1 LRQETARMSVQPKIA
16 PEAAKPARHDVP
28 TTNKKVLA
36 FVEEA
41 RALFKPEQVYWCDGS
56 KEEYQAML
64 KVLVDGGTA
73 LWLNPDKRPNSILVR
88 SDPKDVARVED
99 QTYICSAKKEDA
111 GPTNNWFD
119 PKEMKETLRKLYDG
133 AMAGRTRYVIPY
145 SMGPVGSPIA
155 GIGVM
160 VTDSAYAVANMHI
173 MTRVGNRVWKALGDS
188 EDFVRGMHTV
198 GYPLPTPTT
207 ADVPWPCNE
216 TKYIS
221 HFPETRE
228 IWSYGSG
235 YGGNA
240 LLGKKCH
247 ALRIASVKA
256 RDEGWMAEHMLI
268 LKLTNPEGKV
278 KYIAAAFPS
287 ACGKTNLAMVNPTIP
302 GWKAETIGDDIC
314 WMKFGQDGRLYA
326 INPETGFF
334 GVAPGTSNESNAN
347 AMKTLHANCIYSNV
361 ALTDDGDVWWEHMG
375 TTPEHT
381 VDWMR
386 RSWHPGAGRTAAHAN
401 ARFTAPAAQC
411 PVIAKEWEDPKGV
424 PIDAILF
431 GGRRATVV
439 PLVTEANDWKHGTFL
454 GSIMAS
460 EKTAAAAGKI
470 GDVRRDPMAMLPF
483 CGYHMGDYFAH
494 WLKMGEKGGNKMP
507 KIFYVNWFRKNKDGK
522 FMWPGYAENSRVLK
536 WIFERCDGTAQAV
549 DTPIGKVPAEGAI
562 DVKGVKVDPAD
573 MKEMTSV
580 DKEGWKAELP
590 LIKEHFAIFGAKLPK
605 ALSDE
610 LAALEKRL
618 G

>member
-1 LRQETARMSVQPKIA
+1 MSVQSKIV
-16 PEAAKPARHDVP
+16 PEGAK
-28 TTNKKVLA
+28 TTNPKVLA

-41 RALFKPEQVYWCDGS
+41 TALFKPESVYWCDGS
-56 KEEYQAML
+56 KEEYQHML
-64 KVLVDGGTA
+64 KALVDGGTA
-73 LWLNPDKRPNSILVR
+73 MWLNPEKRPNSILVR

-99 QTYICSAKKEDA
+99 QTYICSEKKEDA

-133 AMAGRTRYVIPY
+133 AMAGRTMYVIPY
-145 SMGPVGSPIA
+145 SMGPIGSPIA

-173 MTRVGNRVWKALGDS
+173 MTRVGDKVWKALGNS

-198 GYPLPTPTT
+198 GYPLPTQTI

-256 RDEGWMAEHMLI
+256 RDEGWMADHMLI
-268 LKLTNPEGKV
+268 LKLSNPEGKV

-287 ACGKTNLAMVNPTIP
+287 ACGKTNLAMVNPTMP

-314 WMKFGQDGRLYA
+314 WMKFGEDGRLHA

-347 AMKTLHANCIYSNV
+347 AMKTLNANCIYSNV
-361 ALTDDGDVWWEHMG
+361 ALTDDGDVWWEQMG
-375 TTPEHT
+375 YVPEHT

-386 RSWHPGAGRTAAHAN
+386 RNWTPKSGRTAAHPN
-401 ARFTAPAAQC
+401 ARFTAPAVQC
-411 PVIAKEWEDPKGV
+411 PVIAPEWEDPKGV

-431 GGRRATVV
+431 GGRRASVV
-439 PLVTEANDWKHGTFL
+439 PLVTEARDWPHGTFL

-460 EKTAAAAGKI
+460 EKTAAASGVK
-470 GDVRRDPMAMLPF
+470 GDIRRDPMAMLPF

-494 WLKMGEKGGNKMP
+494 WLKMGEKGGAKMP
-507 KIFYVNWFRKNKDGK
+507 KIFYVNWFRKNGDGK

-536 WIFERCDGTAQAV
+536 WIFERCDGKADAV
-549 DTPIGKVPAEGAI
+549 DTPIGKVPPEGAI
-562 DVKGVKVDPAD
+562 DVSGVKVSPAD
-573 MKEMTSV
+573 MKELTSV
-580 DKEGWKAELP
+580 DKEGWKAEIP
-590 LIKEHFAIFGAKLPK
+590 MIKEHFAIFGSKLPK
-605 ALSDE
+605 ALNDE
-610 LAALEKRL
+610 LASLEKRL

>member
-1 LRQETARMSVQPKIA
+1 MSVQSKIA
-16 PEAAKPARHDVP
+16 PEAAK
-28 TTNKKVLA
+28 TSNKKVLA

-41 RALFKPEQVYWCDGS
+41 KALFKPEAVVWCDGS
-56 KEEYQAML
+56 HAEYQHLL
-64 KVLVDGGTA
+64 KTLVDGGTA
-73 LWLNPDKRPNSILVR
+73 LWLNPEKRPNSILVR
-88 SDPKDVARVED
+88 SDPLDVARVED
-99 QTYICSAKKEDA
+99 QTYICSKSKDDA

-119 PKEMKETLRKLYDG
+119 PAEMKATLSKLYDG
-133 AMAGRTRYVIPY
+133 AMAGRSMYVVPY

-155 GIGVM
+155 GIGLM

-173 MTRVGNRVWKALGDS
+173 MTRVGDKVLKALSDS

-198 GYPLPTPTT
+198 GYPLSTPST
-207 ADVPWPCNE
+207 ADVPWPCNK

-268 LKLTNPEGKV
+268 LKLTNPEGKS
-278 KYIAAAFPS
+278 KYVAAAFPS
-287 ACGKTNLAMVNPTIP
+287 ACGKTNLAMLMPTIP

-314 WMKFGQDGRLYA
+314 WMKFGADGRLYA

-334 GVAPGTSNESNAN
+334 GVAPGTSNESNLN
-347 AMKTLHANCIYSNV
+347 AMETLYANCIYSNV
-361 ALTDDGDVWWEHMG
+361 ALTDDGDVWWEQMSEAPG
-375 TTPEHT
+375 HT

-386 RSWHPGAGRTAAHAN
+386 RSWTPSSGRPAAHPN
-401 ARFTAPAAQC
+401 ARFTAPASQC
-411 PVIAKEWEDPKGV
+411 PVIAPEWEDPKGV

-431 GGRRATVV
+431 GGRRATVA
-439 PLVTEANDWKHGTFL
+439 PLVTEALSWRHGTFL

-470 GDVRRDPMAMLPF
+470 GDLRRDPMAMLPF

-494 WLKMGEKGGNKMP
+494 WLKMGEKGGDKMP
-507 KIFYVNWFRKNKDGK
+507 KIFYVNWFRKSPEGK

-536 WIFERCDGTAQAV
+536 WIFERCDGKAKAV
-549 DTPIGKVPAEGAI
+549 DTPIGKLPAENSL
-562 DVKGVKVDPAD
+562 DVSGLKVSPDTVKELTKVD
-573 MKEMTSV
+573 V
-580 DKEGWKAELP
+580 EGWKAELP
-590 LIKEHFAIFGAKLPK
+590 LIKEHFASFGAKLPK
-605 ALSDE
+605 ALKEE
-610 LAALEKRL
+610 LTALEQRL

>member
-1 LRQETARMSVQPKIA
+1 MSVQAKIVA
-16 PEAAKPARHDVP
+16 DGAK
-28 TTNKKVLA
+28 TTNPKVLA

-41 RALFKPEQVYWCDGS
+41 KALFKPEAVRWCDGS
-56 KEEYQAML
+56 KEEYQDLL
-64 KVLVDGGTA
+64 KSLVDGGTA
-73 LWLNPDKRPNSILVR
+73 MWLDQDKRPNSILVR

-99 QTYICSAKKEDA
+99 QTYICSVKKEDA
-111 GPTNNWFD
+111 GPTNNWAD
-119 PKEMKETLRKLYDG
+119 PAEMKATMKKLYDG
-133 AMAGRTRYVIPY
+133 AMQGRTMYVVPY

-173 MTRVGNRVWKALGDS
+173 MTRVGDAVWKALGDS

-198 GYPLPTPTT
+198 GAPLKTQAQ

-216 TKYIS
+216 TKNIS

-268 LKLTNPEGKV
+268 LKLTNPEGESKF
-278 KYIAAAFPS
+278 IAAAFPS
-287 ACGKTNLAMVNPTIP
+287 ACGKTNLAMLNPTIP

-314 WMKFGQDGRLYA
+314 WMKFGEDGRLYA

-334 GVAPGTSNESNAN
+334 GVAPGTSDHSNYN
-347 AMKTLHANCIYSNV
+347 AMRTLDANCIYSNV
-361 ALTDDGDVWWEHMG
+361 ALTDDGDVWWEGM
-375 TTPEHT
+375 TTETPAHA
-381 VDWMR
+381 VDWLR
-386 RSWHPGAGRTAAHAN
+386 RSWTPDAGRPAAHPN
-401 ARFTAPAAQC
+401 SRFTAPAGQC
-411 PVIAKEWEDPKGV
+411 PVIAPEWEDPKGV

-431 GGRRATVV
+431 GGRRASVV
-439 PLVTEANDWKHGTFL
+439 PLVTEAEDWKQGTFL

-460 EKTAAAAGKI
+460 EKTAAAADAK
-470 GDVRRDPMAMLPF
+470 GDIRRDPMAMLPF

-494 WLKMGEKGGNKMP
+494 WLKVGEKGGDKMP
-507 KIFYVNWFRKNKDGK
+507 KIFYVNWFRKSPEGK
-522 FMWPGYAENSRVLK
+522 FLWPGFAENSRVLK
-536 WIFERCDGTAQAV
+536 WIFERCNGTAEAV

-562 DVKGVKVDPAD
+562 DTEGLDVGAADLKELLRVD
-573 MKEMTSV
+573 T
-580 DKEGWKAELP
+580 EGWKSEIP
-590 LIKEHFAIFGAKLPK
+590 SIKEHYATFGDKLPAGLK
-605 ALSDE
+605 EE
-610 LAALEKRL
+610 LADLEKRL
-618 G
+618 S

>member
-1 LRQETARMSVQPKIA
+1 MNDQATLSKSSGVSSEG
-16 PEAAKPARHDVP
+16 AK
-28 TTNKKVLA
+28 TKNKKVLA

-41 RALFKPEQVYWCDGS
+41 KALFKPEAVRWCNGS
-56 KEEYQAML
+56 EAEFKEML
-64 KVLVDGGTA
+64 KALVDGGTA
-73 LWLNPDKRPNSILVR
+73 MWLDPKKRPNSILVR
-88 SDPKDVARVED
+88 SDPRDVARVED
-99 QTYICSAKKEDA
+99 QTYICSKSKDDA

-119 PKEMKETLRKLYDG
+119 PAEMKATLTKLYDG
-133 AMAGRTRYVIPY
+133 AMAGRTMYVVPY

-173 MTRVGNRVWKALGDS
+173 MTRVGDKVLEALGDS

-198 GYPLPTPTT
+198 GYPLPTPAT

-268 LKLTNPEGKV
+268 LKLTNPEGKS

-287 ACGKTNLAMVNPTIP
+287 ACGKTNLAMLTPTIP

-314 WMKFGQDGRLYA
+314 WMKFGEDGRLYA

-334 GVAPGTSNESNAN
+334 GVAPGTSDDSNPN
-347 AMKTLHANCIYSNV
+347 AMKTLHGNCIYSNV
-361 ALTDDGDVWWEHMG
+361 ALTEDGDVWWEEM
-375 TTPEHT
+375 TKEPPAKAI
-381 VDWMR
+381 DWMR
-386 RSWHPGAGRTAAHAN
+386 RPWNPKAGRPAAHPN
-401 ARFTAPAAQC
+401 ARFTAPASQC
-411 PVIAKEWEDPKGV
+411 PVIAPEWEDPKGV

-431 GGRRATVV
+431 GGRRASVV
-439 PLVTEANDWKHGTFL
+439 PLVTEATDWQHGTFL
-454 GSIMAS
+454 GAIMAS
-460 EKTAAAAGKI
+460 EKTAAASGVK
-470 GDVRRDPMAMLPF
+470 GDIRRDPMAMLPF

-494 WLKMGEKGGNKMP
+494 WLKMGEKGGAKMP
-507 KIFYVNWFRKNKDGK
+507 KIFYVNWFRKSPEGK
-522 FMWPGYAENSRVLK
+522 FLWPGFGENSRVLK
-536 WIFERCDGTAQAV
+536 WVFERCDDAAKAE
-549 DTPIGKVPAEGAI
+549 DTPIGKVPADGSLDTKALDLSDE
-562 DVKGVKVDPAD
+562 KMKELMKVDI
-573 MKEMTSV
+573 
-580 DKEGWKAELP
+580 EGWKAEIP
-590 LIKEHFAIFGAKLPK
+590 MIREHFETFGKKIPK
-605 ALSDE
+605 ALKEE

>member
-1 LRQETARMSVQPKIA
+1 MSVQSKIA
-16 PEAAKPARHDVP
+16 PERAK
-28 TTNKKVLA
+28 TTNPKVLA

-41 RALFKPEQVYWCDGS
+41 KALFKPEDVVWCDGS
-56 KEEYQAML
+56 KEEYQRLL
-64 KVLVDGGTA
+64 KSLVDGGTA
-73 LWLNPDKRPNSILVR
+73 LWLNPEKRPNSILVR
-88 SDPKDVARVED
+88 SDPADVARVED
-99 QTYICSAKKEDA
+99 QTYICSKSKNDA

-119 PKEMKETLRKLYDG
+119 PAEMKATLSKLYDG
-133 AMAGRTRYVIPY
+133 AMAGRTMYLVPY

-173 MTRVGNRVWKALGDS
+173 MTRVGDKVWKALGNSD
-188 EDFVRGMHTV
+188 DFVRGMHTV
-198 GYPLPTPTT
+198 GYPLSTPTT
-207 ADVPWPCNE
+207 ADVPWPCNK

-278 KYIAAAFPS
+278 KYVAAAFPS
-287 ACGKTNLAMVNPTIP
+287 ACGKTNLAMLKPTIP

-314 WMKFGQDGRLYA
+314 WMKFGEDGRLYA

-334 GVAPGTSNESNAN
+334 GVAPGTSHESNAN
-347 AMKTLHANCIYSNV
+347 AMETLTANCIYSNV
-361 ALTDDGDVWWEHMG
+361 ALTDDGDVWWEQMSE
-375 TTPEHT
+375 PPSHT

-386 RSWHPGAGRTAAHAN
+386 RSWTPSSGRPAAHPN

-411 PVIAKEWEDPKGV
+411 PVIAPEWEDPKGV

-439 PLVTEANDWKHGTFL
+439 PLVIEAENWRQGTFL

-470 GDVRRDPMAMLPF
+470 GDIRRDPMAMLPF

-494 WLKMGEKGGNKMP
+494 WLKMGEKGGAKMP
-507 KIFYVNWFRKNKDGK
+507 KIFYVNWFRKDGNGK
-522 FMWPGYAENSRVLK
+522 FLWPGYAENSRVLK
-536 WIFERCDGTAQAV
+536 WIFERCNGTAKAV
-549 DTPIGKVPAEGAI
+549 DTPIGKVPTEDAI
-562 DVKGVKVDPAD
+562 DTKGLKLAAEQLKELLRVDA
-573 MKEMTSV
+573 
-580 DKEGWKAELP
+580 EGWKAELP
-590 LIKEHFAIFGAKLPK
+590 LIKEHFAMFGAKLPK

-610 LAALEKRL
+610 LSALEKRL

>member
-1 LRQETARMSVQPKIA
+1 MSVQPKIA
-16 PEAAKPARHDVP
+16 PEAAKPNRHDVP
-28 TTNKKVLA
+28 KTTNKKVLA

-64 KVLVDGGTA
+64 KALVDGGTA

-133 AMAGRTRYVIPY
+133 AMAGRTMYVVPY

-173 MTRVGNRVWKALGDS
+173 MTRVGDKVWKALGDS

-198 GYPLPTPTT
+198 GYPLSTPTT

-347 AMKTLHANCIYSNV
+347 AMKTLNANCIYSNV
-361 ALTDDGDVWWEHMG
+361 ALTDDGDVWWEQMG
-375 TTPEHT
+375 YTPEHT
-381 VDWMR
+381 TDWMR
-386 RSWHPGAGRTAAHAN
+386 RNWTPKAGRTAAHPN

-431 GGRRATVV
+431 GGRRASVV
-439 PLVTEANDWKHGTFL
+439 PLVTEANNWQHGTFL

-460 EKTAAAAGKI
+460 EKTAAASGVK
-470 GDVRRDPMAMLPF
+470 GDIRRDPMAMLPF

-494 WLKMGEKGGNKMP
+494 WLRMGEKGGAKMP

-536 WIFERCDGTAQAV
+536 WIFERCEGTAKAV

-605 ALSDE
+605 ALSEE

>member
-1 LRQETARMSVQPKIA
+1 MSVQMKIA
-16 PEAAKPARHDVP
+16 PEAAK

-36 FVEEA
+36 FVEETK
-41 RALFKPEQVYWCDGS
+41 ALFKPENVVWCDGS
-56 KEEYQAML
+56 KEEYQHLL
-64 KVLVDGGTA
+64 KSLVDGGTA
-73 LWLNPDKRPNSILVR
+73 MWLKKRPNSILVR
-88 SDPKDVARVED
+88 SDPLDVARVED
-99 QTYICSAKKEDA
+99 QTYICSKSKDDA

-119 PKEMKETLRKLYDG
+119 PAEMKATLSKLYDG
-133 AMAGRTRYVIPY
+133 AMQGRTMYVVPY

-173 MTRVGNRVWKALGDS
+173 MTRVGDKVWKALGDS
-188 EDFVRGMHTV
+188 EDFVRGRHTV
-198 GYPLPTPTT
+198 GAPLTT
-207 ADVPWPCNE
+207 QAQADVPWPCNK

-256 RDEGWMAEHMLI
+256 RDEGWLAEHMLI
-268 LKLTNPEGKV
+268 LKLTNPKGESKF
-278 KYIAAAFPS
+278 IAAAFPS
-287 ACGKTNLAMVNPTIP
+287 ACGKTNLAMVVPTIP

-314 WMKFGQDGRLYA
+314 WMKFGADGRLYA

-334 GVAPGTSNESNAN
+334 GVAPGTSNESNLN
-347 AMKTLHANCIYSNV
+347 AMKTLDANCIYSNV
-361 ALTDDGDVWWEHMG
+361 ALTDDGDVWWEQMNDPPAHA
-375 TTPEHT
+375 
-381 VDWMR
+381 VDWLR
-386 RSWHPGAGRTAAHAN
+386 RSWTPTSGRPAAHPN
-401 ARFTAPAAQC
+401 SRFTAPAAQC

-439 PLVTEANDWKHGTFL
+439 PLVTEALNWLHGTFL

-460 EKTAAAAGKI
+460 EKTAAASGAI
-470 GDVRRDPMAMLPF
+470 GDLRRDPMAMLPF

-494 WLKMGEKGGNKMP
+494 WVKMGEKGGAKMP

-536 WIFERCDGTAQAV
+536 WIFERCDDTAKAI
-549 DTPIGKVPAEGAI
+549 DTPIGKLPAEGAL
-562 DVKGVKVDPAD
+562 DVSGLKVSADD
-573 MKEMTSV
+573 MKELMKV
-580 DKEGWKAELP
+580 DTAGWKAELP
-590 LIKEHFAIFGAKLPK
+590 LIKEHFATFGSKLPK
-605 ALSDE
+605 ALNDE

>member
-1 LRQETARMSVQPKIA
+1 MSVQSKIA
-16 PEAAKPARHDVP
+16 PERAK
-28 TTNKKVLA
+28 TTNPKVLA

-41 RALFKPEQVYWCDGS
+41 KALFKPEDVVWCDGS
-56 KEEYQAML
+56 KEEYQRLL
-64 KVLVDGGTA
+64 KSLVDGGTA
-73 LWLNPDKRPNSILVR
+73 LWLNPEKRPNSILVR
-88 SDPKDVARVED
+88 SDPADVARVED
-99 QTYICSAKKEDA
+99 QTYICSKSKNDA

-119 PKEMKETLRKLYDG
+119 PAEMKATLSKLYDG
-133 AMAGRTRYVIPY
+133 AMAGRTMYLVPY

-173 MTRVGNRVWKALGDS
+173 MTRVGDKVWKALGNSD
-188 EDFVRGMHTV
+188 DFVRGMHTV
-198 GYPLPTPTT
+198 GYPLSTPTT
-207 ADVPWPCNE
+207 ADVPWPCNK

-278 KYIAAAFPS
+278 KYVAAAFPS
-287 ACGKTNLAMVNPTIP
+287 ACGKTNLAMLKPTIP

-314 WMKFGQDGRLYA
+314 WMKFGEDGRLYA

-334 GVAPGTSNESNAN
+334 GVAPGTSHESNAN
-347 AMKTLHANCIYSNV
+347 AMETLTANCIYSNV
-361 ALTDDGDVWWEHMG
+361 ALTDDGDVWWEQMSE
-375 TTPEHT
+375 PPSHT

-386 RSWHPGAGRTAAHAN
+386 RSWTPSSGRPAAHPN

-411 PVIAKEWEDPKGV
+411 PVIAPEWEDPKGV

-439 PLVTEANDWKHGTFL
+439 PLVIEAENWRQGTFL

-470 GDVRRDPMAMLPF
+470 GDIRRDPMAMLPF

-494 WLKMGEKGGNKMP
+494 WLKMGEKGGAKMP
-507 KIFYVNWFRKNKDGK
+507 KIFYVNWFRKDGNGK
-522 FMWPGYAENSRVLK
+522 FLWPGYAENSRVLK
-536 WIFERCDGTAQAV
+536 WIFERCNGTAKAV
-549 DTPIGKVPAEGAI
+549 DTPIGKVPAEDAI
-562 DVKGVKVDPAD
+562 DTKGLKLAVEQLKELLRVDAED
-573 MKEMTSV
+573 
-580 DKEGWKAELP
+580 WKAELP
-590 LIKEHFAIFGAKLPK
+590 LIKEHFAMFGAKLPK

-610 LAALEKRL
+610 LSALEKRL

>member
-1 LRQETARMSVQPKIA
+1 MSVQSKIA
-16 PEAAKPARHDVP
+16 SEDPK
-28 TTNKKVLA
+28 TTNPKVLA

-41 RALFKPEQVYWCDGS
+41 RKLFKPDGVVWCDGS
-56 KEEYQAML
+56 KEEYQRML
-64 KVLVDGGTA
+64 KSLVDGGTA

-88 SDPKDVARVED
+88 SDPLDVARVED
-99 QTYICSAKKEDA
+99 QTYICSKSKEDA

-119 PKEMKETLRKLYDG
+119 PVEMKATLTKLYDG
-133 AMAGRTRYVIPY
+133 AMAGRTMYVVPY
-145 SMGPVGSPIA
+145 SMGPIGSPIA

-173 MTRVGNRVWKALGDS
+173 MTRVGDKVWKALGQS

-198 GYPLPTPTT
+198 GYPLSTPTT
-207 ADVPWPCNE
+207 ADVPWPCNK

-268 LKLTNPEGKV
+268 LKLTNPQGKA

-287 ACGKTNLAMVNPTIP
+287 ACGKTNLAMLNPTIP

-314 WMKFGQDGRLYA
+314 WMKFGEDGRLHA

-334 GVAPGTSNESNAN
+334 GVAPGTSNDSNLN
-347 AMKTLHANCIYSNV
+347 AMKTLRANCIYSNV
-361 ALTDDGDVWWEHMG
+361 ALTDDGDVWWEQMG

-386 RSWHPGAGRTAAHAN
+386 RSWTPSSGRSAAHPN

-431 GGRRATVV
+431 GGRRASVV
-439 PLVTEANDWKHGTFL
+439 PLVTEAENWQQGTFL
-454 GSIMAS
+454 GAIMAS
-460 EKTAAAAGKI
+460 EKTAAASGVK
-470 GDVRRDPMAMLPF
+470 GDIRRDPMAMLPF

-494 WLKMGEKGGNKMP
+494 WLKMGEKGGAKMP
-507 KIFYVNWFRKNKDGK
+507 KIFYVNWFRKNGDGK

-536 WIFERCDGTAQAV
+536 WIFERCDGTAKAV
-549 DTPIGKVPAEGAI
+549 DAPIGKLPAEDAI
-562 DVKGVKVDPAD
+562 DVSGLKVAPSD
-573 MKEMTSV
+573 MKELTRM

-590 LIKEHFAIFGAKLPK
+590 LIKEHFETFGSKLPK
-605 ALSDE
+605 ALKDE

-618 G
+618 A